1 MKSGLIK
8 KYILAVLFAS
18 CTLVFAETATVIS
31 VTGKV
36 ELNRNEKW
44 LPVQKDTIIREG
56 EVISTGFK
64 SEALVKY
71 KDSVMKLG
79 PLTRITL
86 EKLASSDT
94 KDDVSVYLST
104 GSVRS
109 TVNHS
114 ENRRVSYTVRNPI
127 AVASVRGTEFDFDG
141 LGNVACG
148 AGGVLVTAAENVD
161 PVKDLGIKNPADRK
175 NTQQTEET
183 KEEVVTKDPA
193 DGQTNSFT
201 STDDI
206 NPNLIGGVLLTEG
219 QTTDFTDTTTS
230 TPGRARTETEINITS
245 ITSDLNTA
253 SDTEFVPTVDTNV
266 TGISNE
272 PTAAPKGRLVITLDF
287 ID

>member
-1 MKSGLIK
+1 MKSCLIK

-18 CTLVFAETATVIS
+18 CTLAFAETATVIS
-31 VTGKV
+31 VSGKV
-36 ELNRNEKW
+36 EVNRNETW

-127 AVASVRGTEFDFDG
+127 AVASVRGTVFDPMRASFG
-141 LGNVACG
+141 
-148 AGGVLVTAAENVD
+148 
-161 PVKDLGIKNPADRK
+161 
-175 NTQQTEET
+175 TQ
-183 KEEVVTKDPA
+183 
-193 DGQTNSFT
+193 T
-201 STDDI
+201 STGKRTGDTAF
-206 NPNLIGGVLLTEG
+206 NERPYRKENL
-219 QTTDFTDTTTS
+219 
-230 TPGRARTETEINITS
+230 
-245 ITSDLNTA
+245 
-253 SDTEFVPTVDTNV
+253 
-266 TGISNE
+266 
-272 PTAAPKGRLVITLDF
+272 
-287 ID
+287 